1 MLERCRPYAG
11 LCAGMALLLTAAL
24 AGAAQPSIDPL
35 AVEGP
40 VALEFPVAK
49 AAGLPAL
56 VADPIDLEAARNE
69 DRDREG
75 LGLAPRFALPQA
87 VSVSPENA
95 GVWED
100 LDSRFQLWRHRIS
113 APGALSVNLG
123 FSAYRLP
130 KGARLSIYPVDAT
143 GPDDPRGVRTFTD
156 GDNETHGELW
166 TPVIL
171 GDEIVI
177 ELVLPSE
184 SRHDYRLELA
194 SINRG
199 YRFFGED
206 LADLLREKSGSCNV
220 DVICPEGDDWR
231 AEIASVGVIS
241 TGGSTFCTGFM
252 VNNTAQDASPY
263 FMTANH
269 CGINVGNAPSL
280 VVYWNFQS
288 PVCGQQGGGSLA
300 DFQTGSTWLAGN
312 ATSDFTLVEMDDPVD
327 PEHAV
332 AFAGWNNG
340 SEDPQQ
346 AIAIHHPNTDEKSIS
361 FEFDPTSTTSYLS
374 NAVPGNG
381 THIRVTDWDVGTT
394 EPGSSGSPLFD
405 ENHRVVGQLHGG
417 YAACGNDLSDWYGRF
432 SVSWPALAPYLD
444 PTGSGAA
451 VLDTWWPG
459 LAGMKVTPS
468 TGFYA
473 EGEVGGPFA
482 NPQQDYVIKNLDDAP
497 LQFVVDVDASW
508 LTVDP
513 ASGTVPEGGEVT
525 VTVALTP
532 DVFGLPQGT
541 YTGTIA
547 FTNLTD
553 GLGDTT
559 RDAVLQVGLPE
570 LAYSF
575 PLDTDP
581 GWIMETGWQFGVPQ
595 GGGGAYGGPDPVSG
609 HTGANVLGFNLAGD
623 YPNNLP
629 LRSLRTG
636 AIDCSGLEGVTV
648 KFQRWLGV
656 EQPSYDHAYF
666 SVSNDGVN
674 WTTVWQNTGEVAD
687 TEWTLVE
694 YDISA
699 VADGRATVYLAW
711 TMGPTDASWTY
722 CGWNLDDIEI
732 WGRDSSPSDLV
743 LTVTPH
749 AAPISI
755 PANGGTFAYEV
766 MLESTDQVTFGAVI
780 DAVLPNGNVYTVRRL
795 PTRTLQA
802 GTHVWPNVSQDVPAG
817 APAGT
822 YLYRISLATADGR
835 TASDS
840 FTFEKSS
847 VAKGNGLVTGWDL
860 YGLGDEDGGRDL
872 PAGFALHGAAP
883 NPFNPRTVI
892 SFDLPRTAAVSL
904 DVYDVA
910 GRLVRRL
917 IDGETMPAGTRSAVW
932 DGRDGQGRGAAAG
945 VYFYRLQADG
955 FSGAGRMLLVK

>member
-1 MLERCRPYAG
+1 MSERCRHVAG
-11 LCAGMALLLTAAL
+11 LCAGMALLLTPAL
-24 AGAAQPSIDPL
+24 AGAAQPPIDPL

-49 AAGLPAL
+49 AASLPTL
-56 VADPIDLEAARNE
+56 VADPVDVEAARSE
-69 DRDREG
+69 DRDRED

-87 VSVSPENA
+87 VSISPENA
-95 GVWED
+95 GVWEE
-100 LDSRFQLWRHRIS
+100 LDSRFLLWRHRIS

-123 FSAYRLP
+123 FSAFRLP
-130 KGARLSIYPVDAT
+130 KGARLTIHPADAT

-156 GDNETHGELW
+156 RDNEAHGELW

-177 ELVLPSE
+177 ELVLPAE
-184 SRHDYRLELA
+184 SRHDYGLELA

-206 LADLLREKSGSCNV
+206 LADLLRDKSGACNV

-231 AEIASVGVIS
+231 AEVASVGVIS

-252 VNNTAQDASPY
+252 VNNTAQDGTPY

-312 ATSDFTLVEMDDPVD
+312 STSDFTLVEMDDPVD

-332 AFAGWNNG
+332 AFAGWNNA
-340 SEDPQQ
+340 SVDPQQ

-417 YAACGNDLSDWYGRF
+417 YAACGNNSSDWYGRF

-444 PTGSGAA
+444 PTGSGTA
-451 VLDTWWPG
+451 VLDTRWPG

-468 TGFYA
+468 TGYYA
-473 EGEVGGPFA
+473 EGEAGGPFS
-482 NPQQDYVIKNLDDAP
+482 NPAMEYTVRNLGDAP
-497 LQFVVDVDASW
+497 LHFAAAADVNW
-508 LTVDP
+508 LAVDP
-513 ASGTVPEGGEVT
+513 FSGEIPAGGQFT
-525 VTVALTP
+525 VTVAQTP
-532 DVFGLPQGT
+532 AVFGLPRGT

-553 GLGDTT
+553 GVGDTA
-559 RDAVLQVGLPE
+559 RDAVLQVGLPTR
-570 LAYSF
+570 AYSF

-581 GWIMETGWQFGVPQ
+581 GWTMEPGWQFGVPQ
-595 GGGGAYGGPDPVSG
+595 AGGGDHGGPDPVSG
-609 HTGANVLGFNLAGD
+609 RTGANVLGFNLAGD

-629 LRSLRTG
+629 LTSLRTG
-636 AIDCSGLEGVTV
+636 AIDCSGLDRVTV
-648 KFQRWLGV
+648 KFWRWLGV

-687 TEWTLVE
+687 TEWTRVE
-694 YDISA
+694 YDVSA
-699 VADGRATVYLAW
+699 VADGQATVYLAW
-711 TMGPTDASWTY
+711 TMGPTDTSWTY

-732 WGRDSSPSDLV
+732 WGLDASPSDLV

-749 AAPISI
+749 ALPISI
-755 PANGGTFAYEV
+755 PANGGTFNYEV
-766 MLESTDQVTFGAVI
+766 MLESTDPVTFIVVI
-780 DAVLPNGNVYTVRRL
+780 DAVLPSGNAYTVRRL
-795 PTRTLQA
+795 PTMTLAA

-847 VAKGNGLVTGWDL
+847 AAKGNGLVTGWDL
-860 YGLGDEDGGRDL
+860 YGLGDEDPGRDL

-917 IDGETMPAGTRSAVW
+917 IQGETLPAGTRSAVW
-932 DGRDGQGRGAAAG
+932 DGRDDGGRGAAAG

-955 FSGAGRMLLVK
+955 FIDAGRMLLVK

>member
-1 MLERCRPYAG
+1 MLARYRHCAG
-11 LCAGMALLLTAAL
+11 VCAGMALLLTAAL

-49 AAGLPAL
+49 AAALPAL
-56 VADPIDLEAARNE
+56 VADPVDVEAARSE
-69 DRDREG
+69 DRDRED
-75 LGLAPRFALPQA
+75 LGLAPRFALPQN
-87 VSVSPENA
+87 VSISPENA

-100 LDSRFQLWRHRIS
+100 LDPRFQLWRHRIT

-130 KGARLSIYPVDAT
+130 KGARLSIYPADAT

-156 GDNETHGELW
+156 RDNEDHGELW

-177 ELVLPSE
+177 ELVLPVE
-184 SRHDYRLELA
+184 SRHDYGLELA

-206 LADLLREKSGSCNV
+206 LAGLLRDKSGSCNV

-252 VNNTAQDASPY
+252 VNNTAQDATPY

-417 YAACGNDLSDWYGRF
+417 YAACGNNSSDWYGRF

-473 EGEVGGPFA
+473 EGAVGGPFT
-482 NPQQDYVIKNLDDAP
+482 NPRQDYVIKNLDDVP
-497 LQFVVDVDASW
+497 LPFAVDVDVSW

-513 ASGTVPEGGEVT
+513 ASGMVPEGGEVT

-581 GWIMETGWQFGVPQ
+581 GWTMEPGWQFGVPQ

-629 LRSLRTG
+629 LTSLRTG
-636 AIDCSGLEGVTV
+636 AIDCSGLDRVTV

-687 TEWTLVE
+687 TEWTPVE

-699 VADGRATVYLAW
+699 VADGQATVYLAW

-732 WGRDSSPSDLV
+732 WGLDASPPDLV

-749 AAPISI
+749 AAPIAI

-780 DAVLPNGNVYTVRRL
+780 DAVLPSGNVYTVRRL
-795 PTRTLQA
+795 PTRTLAA

-835 TASDS
+835 TATDS

-847 VAKGNGLVTGWDL
+847 VAKGNGLVSGWDL

-932 DGRDGQGRGAAAG
+932 DGRDDGGRGAAAG
-945 VYFYRLQADG
+945 VYFYRLQAAG
-955 FSGAGRMLLVK
+955 FSDAGRMLLVK